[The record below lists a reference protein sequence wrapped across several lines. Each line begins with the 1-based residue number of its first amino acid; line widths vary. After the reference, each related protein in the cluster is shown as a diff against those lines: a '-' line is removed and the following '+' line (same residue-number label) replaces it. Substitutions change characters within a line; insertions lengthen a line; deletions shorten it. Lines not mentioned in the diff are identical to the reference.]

1 MTNLE
6 KILRDLSISQ
16 TTASSL
22 APRVN
27 MHPAAVVTCLEMLI
41 AQGKVESITIKN
53 AITHKKT
60 LTVYRLKSS

>member
-27 MHPAAVVTCLEMLI
+27 MHIDAVVVCLEILI
-41 AQGKVESITIKN
+41 AQGKVESLLLNEII
-53 AITHKKT
+53 
-60 LTVYRLKSS
+60 TVYRLKSS

>member
-27 MHPAAVVTCLEMLI
+27 MQLDAVVVCLEMLI
-41 AQGKVESITIKN
+41 AQGKVEGITIKN